1 MARSIKE
8 RLEGLRETA
17 KRGARNVRAD
27 VASIDDWAE
36 MAELGAPAH
45 RDALTEIGQSF
56 AQNAERLEAGA
67 DGDGDVPEAVRT
79 ALEEAAR
86 QLRADIDRLV
96 ALVAEAAPDEE
107 AREAFDSLLVW
118 LRNHVTWIETG
129 ISAEDEQR

>member
-1 MARSIKE
+1 MARSIEE

-17 KRGARNVRAD
+17 KRGARNLRAD

-36 MAELGAPAH
+36 MAELAAPAH
-45 RDALTEIGQSF
+45 GDALTEIGQSL

-67 DGDGDVPEAVRT
+67 GGDAPEAVRT

-96 ALVAEAAPDEE
+96 SLVAEAAPDEE

-129 ISAEDEQR
+129 IAAENEER